1 MMSPSTS
8 YPYHAATSHASSGA
22 MLDRIASPSAP
33 VPKRYVGTTRAPPQH
48 AACKG
53 STHQPAAAAASSAQ
67 RTSVFHH
74 KVGGGGSIAAPP
86 LSRPP
91 AAPQRSSTSSAT
103 AARMPAE
110 IHTGEH
116 DDANGSPPRT
126 KEGPAQRHPSA
137 TEPLTATPPPSGPR
151 ASVVMSVSPQTPSQQ
166 QSPMSVDRRA
176 QSQGSTPASAARPP
190 SSALSPVGTA
200 PAAATSPSRV
210 ASSPSLKED
219 RGSSPL
225 LPTSHHHSP
234 AAYGVAVRHSPA
246 GTSSLSSQISA
257 LQAQNEVYVAELHA
271 ASKKNLELELD
282 VAKSQTTLVDLE
294 EENTAL
300 RRDLANLRKSYTQLE
315 LSLSAKEA
323 AHEQQLRQEREEL
336 VSTLQTDVASHWEG
350 IRRRWQDREAQ
361 LKERIR
367 ELEAR
372 LDECDPESPGAT
384 TSSTP

>member
-1 MMSPSTS
+1 M
-8 YPYHAATSHASSGA
+8 
-22 MLDRIASPSAP
+22 
-33 VPKRYVGTTRAPPQH
+33 
-48 AACKG
+48 
-53 STHQPAAAAASSAQ
+53 
-67 RTSVFHH
+67 
-74 KVGGGGSIAAPP
+74 
-86 LSRPP
+86 
-91 AAPQRSSTSSAT
+91 
-103 AARMPAE
+103 
-110 IHTGEH
+110 
-116 DDANGSPPRT
+116 
-126 KEGPAQRHPSA
+126 
-137 TEPLTATPPPSGPR
+137 
-151 ASVVMSVSPQTPSQQ
+151 
-166 QSPMSVDRRA
+166 
-176 QSQGSTPASAARPP
+176 
-190 SSALSPVGTA
+190 
-200 PAAATSPSRV
+200 
-210 ASSPSLKED
+210 
-219 RGSSPL
+219 
-225 LPTSHHHSP
+225 
-234 AAYGVAVRHSPA
+234 
-246 GTSSLSSQISA
+246 
-257 LQAQNEVYVAELHA
+257 AELHA